1 MRAPMKRSLLVS
13 LSLLSTSLAIGCNRR
28 AQVPVAPPPAVDA
41 GAPVSRVDVPPAQG
55 DAAPEGPVGAVEG
68 TVRLNGILGRFPA
81 IALDSGT
88 ASRRGCRDAATRIYT
103 NPFPIEAPGLMPE
116 ALVTVDARSTAR
128 PPRRRRV
135 ATFND
140 CSISPRLLVM
150 SLNDQ
155 LVLHAETDEH
165 HIPKVDGLGA
175 TIAQMLFRGADQEP
189 AGLRRPGRYILH
201 SVIHPLWMQS
211 PLLVTPNWF
220 YDQTDREG
228 RYRVEHLPPGTYTMH
243 AWYPGTTEVTAS
255 VTIRAG
261 ETARQEFTLTALPIE
276 RIAPLQPPQAADAG
290 RVIP

>member
-1 MRAPMKRSLLVS
+1 MPAPMKRSLLFP
-13 LSLLSTSLAIGCNRR
+13 LSLLSTWLALGCNRR
-28 AQVPVAPPPAVDA
+28 PQEAIAPRPVVVDA
-41 GAPVSRVDVPPAQG
+41 GVAASPDVPTPRDAQ
-55 DAAPEGPVGAVEG
+55 AEGPTGAVEG
-68 TVRLNGILGRFPA
+68 TVRLNGRLGRFPA

-103 NPFPIEAPGLMPE
+103 NPFPIDAPGLMPE
-116 ALVTVDARSTAR
+116 ALVTVDARSGAR

-135 ATFND
+135 ATFHD
-140 CSISPRLLVM
+140 CSISPRVLVM

-175 TIAQMLFRGADQEP
+175 TIAQMLFRGTDQEP
-189 AGLRRPGRYILH
+189 AGMRRPGRYILH
-201 SVIHPLWMQS
+201 SVIHPHWMQS

-228 RYRVEHLPPGTYTMH
+228 RYRVERLPPGTYTMH

-276 RIAPLQPPQAADAG
+276 RIAPLQPPEPADAG